1 MAGASKEVSE
11 YINSLPED
19 KKEIVKA
26 LRKII
31 LSVDPSLDESL
42 KWKQIGRASCRERV

>member
-11 YINSLPED
+11 YISNLPEN

-26 LRKII
+26 LREII
-31 LSVDPSLDESL
+31 LSIDPNLNES
-42 KWKQIGRASCRERV
+42 